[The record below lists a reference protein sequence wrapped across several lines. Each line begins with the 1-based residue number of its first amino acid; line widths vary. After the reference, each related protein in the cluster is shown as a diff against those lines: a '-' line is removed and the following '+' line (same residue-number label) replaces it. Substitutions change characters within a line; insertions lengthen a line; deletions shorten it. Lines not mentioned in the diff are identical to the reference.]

1 MKESSKHK
9 GQRASLESVPVPQML
24 PSPGGSPCP
33 PAPLPPARPTSRP
46 GCSSQRVFPF
56 LPQALRMRGRVA
68 LQTPTACAALIGRE
82 DASHLAGAGA
92 LTPPTSPPVCR
103 VLFAVRTLHNCS
115 FSQFRGLRPP
125 TVNQS
130 PHAVHQRPGTESSFI
145 QSLCPSA
152 ASPSFPSHSPR
163 QPRSALRFCALGFF
177 PLSKPVFLSYQETTV
192 RLMGSLVISGP
203 SWSSSRWC
211 FEPSHRTHRD
221 RRR

>member
-152 ASPSFPSHSPR
+152 ASPASPATAPASPALLSVSVRSVFSPSQSP
-163 QPRSALRFCALGFF
+163 FF
-177 PLSKPVFLSYQETTV
+177 SPTRKPL
-192 RLMGSLVISGP
+192 
-203 SWSSSRWC
+203 
-211 FEPSHRTHRD
+211 
-221 RRR
+221 